1 MKGIFLPE
9 CTEKSILR
17 FKFKAKRYDYAY
29 RVITHNRHLLHP
41 YLLVDLLDVGLKN
54 SNSEA

>member
-1 MKGIFLPE
+1 MNAL
-9 CTEKSILR
+9 KSLYLGSNL
-17 FKFKAKRYDYAY
+17 KAKRYDYAY

-41 YLLVDLLDVGLKN
+41 YLLVDLLDVALKN